1 MFYAFK
7 PITIERLKVHKDYMH
22 NCAVGFLRQ
31 LTQISKIKI
40 KSENIVLNAPT
51 TIVVYINMFFLCLF
65 SVYFQIVIRERRCHD
80 RLTTTC
86 TISAHHL

>member
-7 PITIERLKVHKDYMH
+7 PITIERLKVHEDYMH

-51 TIVVYINMFFLCLF
+51 TIVVYISMFFFVSVFSLF
-65 SVYFQIVIRERRCHD
+65 SNSHKGTS
-80 RLTTTC
+80 L
-86 TISAHHL
+86 S